1 MKNYEMDKDYI
12 LEVLEQEEDRLTE
25 RIIYDQNIPESIKFD
40 LKKLIAVKN
49 EIGSI
54 KIKLLSK
61 NNSVAS

>member
-1 MKNYEMDKDYI
+1 MKNYEMDKEYI

-49 EIGSI
+49 EVGSI
-54 KIKLLSK
+54 KIELLSK
-61 NNSVAS
+61 NNYIAS